1 MWDKE
6 GEQVHLGTALR
17 NSLAGLMICHKS
29 HYSIFFLSHLR
40 DKSFALL
47 HKHHLAKEASK
58 KNTTFVVCCLFI
70 SLSLAVLKVN
80 SFFSDGGWWR
90 KKY

>member
-6 GEQVHLGTALR
+6 GEQVHLGTTLR
-17 NSLAGLMICHKS
+17 NSLAGLMILSQVTLFHS
-29 HYSIFFLSHLR
+29 FSSHLR
-40 DKSFALL
+40 DKSFVLL